1 MRNKENLMPETESSS
16 SAEAES
22 KAVSPVSAHE
32 QQLQIA
38 EDYLNSLSGEKW
50 DEILTNEQG
59 NMNMDNTVQKTPSGS
74 IVIPPVQSP
83 AQADANYMNWIMDNQ
98 MPTVSDYLAW
108 KYKEGELPLVRGAF
122 GAAGMY
128 DQIPI
133 EEALEKGNRAHL
145 EQLEE
150 MGKMREITFTEA
162 PLLKMLG
169 EATGLLPFM
178 LASIKHGLEMGLVFG
193 GGYAGFAAWAGQIPP
208 LTLVPEEA
216 VTIPSAFGAGLGQGM
231 AFGVIKTSLDI
242 EGGNL
247 FLDLIEKGVDKK
259 TATPLAIGAGLAI
272 GLIEVSQLKLFTAPI
287 KLAFTKMIKTGT
299 AKNAISKVLKSYFK
313 TIGVQMGQE
322 QLQEIIQIATKLLA
336 GHIENNP
343 DVAPT
348 YEEIGK
354 QLLETAKI
362 TGQALPV
369 LGLPGLVIGSSFA
382 TKRSQKEITDEEKGE
397 KISESKQKKKET
409 KPSES
414 ERTEKSVSEDKDS
427 IKEKQE
433 QEVIA
438 KEKALVRKI
447 FDNIKTKSDLEKNLY
462 IQDLLGLTEEQA
474 RDFLLTTSL
483 QEHQEPPTFTQE
495 EIDELDKQYDAMLSE
510 LSDEDFEKY
519 DADMEKEYD
528 LVYGEGAKQ
537 AFEDSMKDKEE
548 IRRDHIKAL
557 AERAA
562 KAKEIL
568 NSEGLLTA
576 WNYYKQI
583 LRSPGMRLNHK
594 ALKDLATNPTAD
606 KLIAFLVATVE
617 QTGNITKEQGRILR
631 ELMNFIEET
640 DPDLIS
646 KISDTSKPK
655 TMQEI
660 DNWDLIV
667 DEFESK
673 VTDQE
678 QLKEA
683 EREEMLPE
691 DMAIPEERKNFM
703 KLVDHLFKNIDITQ
717 TPKDILWNAISKV
730 FYPGDMNTLS
740 DKELIN
746 QTLQESIVLTRG
758 LDFLEKNLGITKEE
772 LTELEDII
780 NAKLRTHY
788 GDALMDKI
796 VNLQAEAITDDL
808 METLETTEE
817 KQDFLEEPDA
827 FVDWEADQFERRW
840 EKSIEDRETINST
853 TPEELAKASGMS
865 ISAAEDFLTRV
876 REAYK
881 EFTEYWETERKSET
895 DEQAEFKE
903 VGKRLEEKVNNYIE
917 LLDALLDGATD
928 FMTALTLNKNLKN
941 TSAFMN
947 RIRQELIRLKHSS
960 MHATP
965 FLTLMQH
972 GEFFIIDNI
981 STLTSTTPEIIAI
994 GATEAEVFD
1003 NIYKTF
1009 IEIMKK
1015 ADIDQVE
1022 KEVKESLKGSV
1033 TEKGTTTFSRAENI
1047 IDLIEDRLRA
1057 IGIKDIY
1064 TITKAQNTEAKKIF
1078 NQFIEAEEKG
1088 KNNDYVISEIKKFQA
1103 QITVHTRNNIAKE
1116 QKRIND
1122 QTSTLLE
1129 NKNPFVTN
1137 AKIVTA
1143 VNVAR
1148 RMISWWNRITTK
1160 TAKPVEIQAFR
1171 GIRAN
1176 PFIGKA
1182 INFAGNIGTFWSS
1195 TIEAASYYS
1204 DTVVKA
1210 TLTLKNP
1217 FVINDNESLFTFVK
1231 EVIDDKIFE
1240 RGTRT
1245 EKELTTEEKINLIN
1259 NMDLLTELNNNPEL
1273 ITKWQQKKG
1282 YDSLIINLSLITS
1295 SEINAIDQNQII
1307 VFDKPT
1313 IQQPYFIS
1321 PPYTLNFNQEKEEF
1335 EQSWGKETTID
1346 QVLKE
1351 SLNLSEEQINKL
1363 SDKQKE
1369 TLLKIHEEKEFR
1381 QSLEGSV
1388 TEEETTEEEATTEEE
1403 PLKEENPSDVY
1414 KKKTDYHN
1422 PDKITNE
1429 QARILWD
1436 NVDTIIKD
1444 IKEGSKKL
1452 INDIIDNNGNGFSS
1466 AIKKAFYNFKKK
1478 FFALQPMDI
1487 IFDLLDTGKSFKG
1500 INYTLFKKPMNIAYA
1515 NMGEHLGAIMD
1526 EIYTLHYELQLA
1538 ETNYKKILVYAVL
1551 EQDAYYKNEIGREKL
1566 LRTYSK
1572 EELATFEKEGLTA
1585 EEKQMLDLMRKH
1597 FDIIKPQLAEVMK
1610 KVYNKEFGA
1619 REYYF
1624 SMMTDFD
1631 AMEQWEI
1638 DKYFGD
1644 EAAVFEHL
1652 NTVSAS
1658 FLKERKGGAVPIKT
1672 NAFQVFQRHMENATY
1687 LIHMA
1692 EIIEKSLAIART
1704 NDYKD
1709 AVGEAGQTAVL
1720 DWLNLLARK
1729 GGAGSSRIRALD
1741 WLRENASVAIL
1752 GYKLSTILIQPT
1764 ALLDGAALLQTKDG
1778 NYAFKGLYAIL
1789 MSPQASAWRTF
1800 IKHNSTEIKKRT
1812 ADDPA
1817 FAAFLDNEL
1826 DKSWFGEFKKHAFWG
1841 VRAVDSITAVAVF
1854 AGAYMKILAEKGK
1867 TVDLTTID
1875 IDAIHEAELYVRRT
1889 QASAQ
1894 SIDLPAAVSQGGLT
1908 GNVSI
1913 DKAIT
1918 QFQTFIFTR
1927 ASIVVQSIGKNGAKN
1942 TPEMRNI
1949 AGFLTIALIA
1959 EVVIRRSAQ
1968 EMIGMLTGDDP
1979 DEPFIDT
1986 FLSNFGQELFS
1997 SIPILGQ
2004 IGGAYK
2010 YDSPPIPVL
2019 SLAEK
2024 AISNSFVY
2032 MSAEDKKEAKIY
2044 LVRSL
2049 LEFAGLFGIAPGAN
2063 QADQILRDFHRI
2075 QKRKE
2080 NTK

>member
-16 SAEAES
+16 SAEAE
-22 KAVSPVSAHE
+22 AVSPVSAHE

-108 KYKEGELPLVRGAF
+108 KYKEGELPLVRGAE

-128 DQIPI
+128 GQIPI
-133 EEALEKGNRAHL
+133 EEALEKGNRAYL

-162 PLLKMLG
+162 PVLKMLG

-216 VTIPSAFGAGLGQGM
+216 LTVPTAFATGMGQGM

-287 KLAFTKMIKTGT
+287 KLAFTKMIKKGT

-369 LGLPGLVIGSSFA
+369 LGLPGAVASSFIA

-717 TPKDILWNAISKV
+717 TPEDILWNAISKV

-772 LTELEDII
+772 LTELEAII
-780 NAKLRTHY
+780 KTKLMTHY
-788 GDALMDKI
+788 GDALKDKTI
-796 VNLQAEAITDDL
+796 NLQAEAITDDL

-817 KQDFLEEPDA
+817 
-827 FVDWEADQFERRW
+827 
-840 EKSIEDRETINST
+840 ETT
-853 TPEELAKASGMS
+853 QG
-865 ISAAEDFLTRV
+865 R
-876 REAYK
+876 
-881 EFTEYWETERKSET
+881 
-895 DEQAEFKE
+895 
-903 VGKRLEEKVNNYIE
+903 
-917 LLDALLDGATD
+917 
-928 FMTALTLNKNLKN
+928 
-941 TSAFMN
+941 
-947 RIRQELIRLKHSS
+947 
-960 MHATP
+960 
-965 FLTLMQH
+965 
-972 GEFFIIDNI
+972 
-981 STLTSTTPEIIAI
+981 
-994 GATEAEVFD
+994 
-1003 NIYKTF
+1003 
-1009 IEIMKK
+1009 
-1015 ADIDQVE
+1015 
-1022 KEVKESLKGSV
+1022 
-1033 TEKGTTTFSRAENI
+1033 
-1047 IDLIEDRLRA
+1047 
-1057 IGIKDIY
+1057 
-1064 TITKAQNTEAKKIF
+1064 
-1078 NQFIEAEEKG
+1078 
-1088 KNNDYVISEIKKFQA
+1088 
-1103 QITVHTRNNIAKE
+1103 
-1116 QKRIND
+1116 
-1122 QTSTLLE
+1122 
-1129 NKNPFVTN
+1129 
-1137 AKIVTA
+1137 
-1143 VNVAR
+1143 
-1148 RMISWWNRITTK
+1148 
-1160 TAKPVEIQAFR
+1160 
-1171 GIRAN
+1171 
-1176 PFIGKA
+1176 
-1182 INFAGNIGTFWSS
+1182 
-1195 TIEAASYYS
+1195 AAS
-1204 DTVVKA
+1204 
-1210 TLTLKNP
+1210 
-1217 FVINDNESLFTFVK
+1217 
-1231 EVIDDKIFE
+1231 
-1240 RGTRT
+1240 
-1245 EKELTTEEKINLIN
+1245 
-1259 NMDLLTELNNNPEL
+1259 
-1273 ITKWQQKKG
+1273 
-1282 YDSLIINLSLITS
+1282 
-1295 SEINAIDQNQII
+1295 
-1307 VFDKPT
+1307 
-1313 IQQPYFIS
+1313 
-1321 PPYTLNFNQEKEEF
+1321 QEKEEF

-1351 SLNLSEEQINKL
+1351 SLNLSEEQISKL

-1369 TLLKIHEEKEFR
+1369 TLLKIHEEKQFR
-1381 QSLEGSV
+1381 QSLKEPKIIEVSHITSNTGRKIAAKANIPNNTILFDLKEAQKTFNEKAWTKPKVKGVKPLPENTFKDIHEWIEFLIEHERAHFTKEVRLLKGAEKENKANEIALEKIKTDPTNLEAQQFIDNIGIDIDGSYFN
-1388 TEEETTEEEATTEEE
+1388 EEEVTTEEEATTEEE

-1526 EIYTLHYELQLA
+1526 EIYTLHYELQLD

>member
-1 MRNKENLMPETESSS
+1 
-16 SAEAES
+16 
-22 KAVSPVSAHE
+22 
-32 QQLQIA
+32 
-38 EDYLNSLSGEKW
+38 
-50 DEILTNEQG
+50 
-59 NMNMDNTVQKTPSGS
+59 
-74 IVIPPVQSP
+74 
-83 AQADANYMNWIMDNQ
+83 
-98 MPTVSDYLAW
+98 
-108 KYKEGELPLVRGAF
+108 
-122 GAAGMY
+122 
-128 DQIPI
+128 
-133 EEALEKGNRAHL
+133 
-145 EQLEE
+145 
-150 MGKMREITFTEA
+150 
-162 PLLKMLG
+162 
-169 EATGLLPFM
+169 
-178 LASIKHGLEMGLVFG
+178 
-193 GGYAGFAAWAGQIPP
+193 
-208 LTLVPEEA
+208 
-216 VTIPSAFGAGLGQGM
+216 
-231 AFGVIKTSLDI
+231 
-242 EGGNL
+242 
-247 FLDLIEKGVDKK
+247 
-259 TATPLAIGAGLAI
+259 
-272 GLIEVSQLKLFTAPI
+272 
-287 KLAFTKMIKTGT
+287 
-299 AKNAISKVLKSYFK
+299 
-313 TIGVQMGQE
+313 
-322 QLQEIIQIATKLLA
+322 
-336 GHIENNP
+336 
-343 DVAPT
+343 
-348 YEEIGK
+348 
-354 QLLETAKI
+354 
-362 TGQALPV
+362 
-369 LGLPGLVIGSSFA
+369 
-382 TKRSQKEITDEEKGE
+382 
-397 KISESKQKKKET
+397 
-409 KPSES
+409 
-414 ERTEKSVSEDKDS
+414 
-427 IKEKQE
+427 
-433 QEVIA
+433 
-438 KEKALVRKI
+438 
-447 FDNIKTKSDLEKNLY
+447 
-462 IQDLLGLTEEQA
+462 
-474 RDFLLTTSL
+474 
-483 QEHQEPPTFTQE
+483 
-495 EIDELDKQYDAMLSE
+495 
-510 LSDEDFEKY
+510 
-519 DADMEKEYD
+519 
-528 LVYGEGAKQ
+528 
-537 AFEDSMKDKEE
+537 
-548 IRRDHIKAL
+548 
-557 AERAA
+557 
-562 KAKEIL
+562 
-568 NSEGLLTA
+568 
-576 WNYYKQI
+576 
-583 LRSPGMRLNHK
+583 
-594 ALKDLATNPTAD
+594 
-606 KLIAFLVATVE
+606 
-617 QTGNITKEQGRILR
+617 
-631 ELMNFIEET
+631 
-640 DPDLIS
+640 
-646 KISDTSKPK
+646 
-655 TMQEI
+655 
-660 DNWDLIV
+660 
-667 DEFESK
+667 
-673 VTDQE
+673 
-678 QLKEA
+678 
-683 EREEMLPE
+683 
-691 DMAIPEERKNFM
+691 
-703 KLVDHLFKNIDITQ
+703 
-717 TPKDILWNAISKV
+717 
-730 FYPGDMNTLS
+730 
-740 DKELIN
+740 
-746 QTLQESIVLTRG
+746 
-758 LDFLEKNLGITKEE
+758 
-772 LTELEDII
+772 
-780 NAKLRTHY
+780 
-788 GDALMDKI
+788 
-796 VNLQAEAITDDL
+796 
-808 METLETTEE
+808 
-817 KQDFLEEPDA
+817 
-827 FVDWEADQFERRW
+827 
-840 EKSIEDRETINST
+840 
-853 TPEELAKASGMS
+853 
-865 ISAAEDFLTRV
+865 
-876 REAYK
+876 
-881 EFTEYWETERKSET
+881 
-895 DEQAEFKE
+895 
-903 VGKRLEEKVNNYIE
+903 
-917 LLDALLDGATD
+917 
-928 FMTALTLNKNLKN
+928 
-941 TSAFMN
+941 
-947 RIRQELIRLKHSS
+947 

-965 FLTLMQH
+965 FLTLMHH

-1015 ADIDQVE
+1015 ADIDQV
-1022 KEVKESLKGSV
+1022 
-1033 TEKGTTTFSRAENI
+1033 
-1047 IDLIEDRLRA
+1047 
-1057 IGIKDIY
+1057 
-1064 TITKAQNTEAKKIF
+1064 
-1078 NQFIEAEEKG
+1078 
-1088 KNNDYVISEIKKFQA
+1088 
-1103 QITVHTRNNIAKE
+1103 
-1116 QKRIND
+1116 
-1122 QTSTLLE
+1122 
-1129 NKNPFVTN
+1129 
-1137 AKIVTA
+1137 
-1143 VNVAR
+1143 
-1148 RMISWWNRITTK
+1148 
-1160 TAKPVEIQAFR
+1160 
-1171 GIRAN
+1171 
-1176 PFIGKA
+1176 
-1182 INFAGNIGTFWSS
+1182 
-1195 TIEAASYYS
+1195 
-1204 DTVVKA
+1204 
-1210 TLTLKNP
+1210 
-1217 FVINDNESLFTFVK
+1217 
-1231 EVIDDKIFE
+1231 
-1240 RGTRT
+1240 
-1245 EKELTTEEKINLIN
+1245 
-1259 NMDLLTELNNNPEL
+1259 
-1273 ITKWQQKKG
+1273 
-1282 YDSLIINLSLITS
+1282 
-1295 SEINAIDQNQII
+1295 
-1307 VFDKPT
+1307 
-1313 IQQPYFIS
+1313 
-1321 PPYTLNFNQEKEEF
+1321 
-1335 EQSWGKETTID
+1335 
-1346 QVLKE
+1346 LKE
-1351 SLNLSEEQINKL
+1351 SLNLSEEQINEL

-1369 TLLKIHEEKEFR
+1369 ALLRVNEIGREKLLRTYHEEKEFR

-1526 EIYTLHYELQLA
+1526 EIYTLHYELQLD

-1841 VRAVDSITAVAVF
+1841 VRAVDSITAIAVF

-2063 QADQILRDFHRI
+2063 QADQILRDFHKI

>member
-16 SAEAES
+16 SAEAE
-22 KAVSPVSAHE
+22 AVSPVSAHE

-108 KYKEGELPLVRGAF
+108 KYKEGEIPLVRGAF
-122 GAAGMY
+122 GAEGMY
-128 DQIPI
+128 GQIPI
-133 EEALEKGNRAHL
+133 EEALEKGNRAYL

-162 PLLKMLG
+162 PVLKMLG

-216 VTIPSAFGAGLGQGM
+216 LTVPTAFATGMGQGM

-287 KLAFTKMIKTGT
+287 KLAFTKMIKKGT

-369 LGLPGLVIGSSFA
+369 LGLPGAVASSFIA

-717 TPKDILWNAISKV
+717 TPEDILWNAISKV

-772 LTELEDII
+772 LTELEAII
-780 NAKLRTHY
+780 KTKLMTHY
-788 GDALMDKI
+788 GDALKDKTI
-796 VNLQAEAITDDL
+796 NLQAEAITDDL

-928 FMTALTLNKNLKN
+928 FMTALALNKNIK
-941 TSAFMN
+941 TSPAFMN

-960 MHATP
+960 IHATP
-965 FLTLMQH
+965 FLTLMHH

-1009 IEIMKK
+1009 IKKPKK
-1015 ADIDQVE
+1015 AD
-1022 KEVKESLKGSV
+1022 
-1033 TEKGTTTFSRAENI
+1033 
-1047 IDLIEDRLRA
+1047 
-1057 IGIKDIY
+1057 
-1064 TITKAQNTEAKKIF
+1064 
-1078 NQFIEAEEKG
+1078 
-1088 KNNDYVISEIKKFQA
+1088 
-1103 QITVHTRNNIAKE
+1103 
-1116 QKRIND
+1116 
-1122 QTSTLLE
+1122 
-1129 NKNPFVTN
+1129 
-1137 AKIVTA
+1137 
-1143 VNVAR
+1143 
-1148 RMISWWNRITTK
+1148 
-1160 TAKPVEIQAFR
+1160 
-1171 GIRAN
+1171 
-1176 PFIGKA
+1176 
-1182 INFAGNIGTFWSS
+1182 
-1195 TIEAASYYS
+1195 
-1204 DTVVKA
+1204 
-1210 TLTLKNP
+1210 
-1217 FVINDNESLFTFVK
+1217 
-1231 EVIDDKIFE
+1231 
-1240 RGTRT
+1240 
-1245 EKELTTEEKINLIN
+1245 
-1259 NMDLLTELNNNPEL
+1259 
-1273 ITKWQQKKG
+1273 
-1282 YDSLIINLSLITS
+1282 
-1295 SEINAIDQNQII
+1295 
-1307 VFDKPT
+1307 
-1313 IQQPYFIS
+1313 
-1321 PPYTLNFNQEKEEF
+1321 
-1335 EQSWGKETTID
+1335 ID

-1351 SLNLSEEQINKL
+1351 SLNLSEEQINEL

-1369 TLLKIHEEKEFR
+1369 ALLRVNEIGREKLLRTYHEEKEFR

-1526 EIYTLHYELQLA
+1526 EIYTLHYELQLD

-1841 VRAVDSITAVAVF
+1841 VRAVDSITAIAVF

-2063 QADQILRDFHRI
+2063 QADQILRDFHKI